1 MKLKNFR
8 RVAAL
13 GMAVGMTAV
22 LAACGNTADT
32 ASSEAAE
39 STAET
44 ADTAEEASAET
55 ADAEYAYLADFSF
68 SDAFDENGYLKG
80 VTAADYVTLPDDYAD
95 ITISAD
101 LGQVSD
107 DDINDY
113 IDSNVL
119 SNFATTN
126 EVKDR
131 AAADGDTVNIDYV
144 GRIDGVAF
152 DGGDTKGSGADL
164 TLGSGT
170 YIDNFEDQI
179 VGHTPGE
186 TFDVTVTFPEDYGN
200 EDLNG
205 KEAVFETTLNYIKES
220 VTPELTDDWVKENL
234 GESMSLNSVDELK
247 AFVKST
253 MLYDNQASD
262 VYTALH
268 DKASYADELPQTA
281 LDYYRDVLLYRI
293 YTNAQKYGTDMNTLL
308 SSGMMGSSYDSVD
321 AYLADANDS
330 IKSITQQALLM
341 QAVAEKT
348 GFKCDT
354 ATMNADF
361 GRYYGTTDPS
371 QYVSAYG
378 ENYIK
383 MNVLQSDVMQ
393 NLIDNVTYTYAV
405 SAAALPVLH
414 RECFFVAFCGG
425 NLYNKGIL
433 NKESFPMP
441 LIIPKDLPAYEELQ
455 QENVFVMHQERAMSQ
470 HIRPLRILI
479 LNLMP
484 TKIVTETQ
492 LARLLANSPLQV
504 QVTFLQT
511 ATHSTTHT
519 APEHMKAFYK
529 TFDEIKNERFDGMII
544 TGAPIEDLDYEDV
557 DYWDELCR
565 IMDYTKENVYS
576 TIHLCWGALAG
587 LYYHFGIPKV
597 HLDKKMFGV
606 FEHRVTRP
614 SNPLVRGFDEV
625 FYAPHSRW
633 AGLDRAAIDAC
644 GDLRI
649 LAESDIAGPMLLS
662 TESGRQIFVIGHPE
676 YDKYTLDRE
685 YKRDVKAGKPINIP
699 CNYYPDDNPSRDPLF
714 RWRAHGY
721 LLYTNWLNYY
731 VYQDTPYDLS
741 RLEALEK

>member
-55 ADAEYAYLADFSF
+55 ADAAYAYLADFSF

-80 VTAADYVTLPDDYAD
+80 VTATDYVTLPDDYAD

-186 TFDVTVTFPEDYGN
+186 TFDVTVTFPEDYGK

-308 SSGMMGSSYDSVD
+308 SSGMMGGSYDSVD

-330 IKSITQQALLM
+330 IKSIAQQALLM

-371 QYVSAYG
+371 QYISAYG

-393 NLIDNVTYTYAV
+393 SLIDNV
-405 SAAALPVLH
+405 
-414 RECFFVAFCGG
+414 
-425 NLYNKGIL
+425 K
-433 NKESFPMP
+433 
-441 LIIPKDLPAYEELQ
+441 YE
-455 QENVFVMHQERAMSQ
+455 
-470 HIRPLRILI
+470 
-479 LNLMP
+479 
-484 TKIVTETQ
+484 
-492 LARLLANSPLQV
+492 
-504 QVTFLQT
+504 
-511 ATHSTTHT
+511 
-519 APEHMKAFYK
+519 
-529 TFDEIKNERFDGMII
+529 
-544 TGAPIEDLDYEDV
+544 
-557 DYWDELCR
+557 
-565 IMDYTKENVYS
+565 
-576 TIHLCWGALAG
+576 
-587 LYYHFGIPKV
+587 
-597 HLDKKMFGV
+597 
-606 FEHRVTRP
+606 
-614 SNPLVRGFDEV
+614 
-625 FYAPHSRW
+625 
-633 AGLDRAAIDAC
+633 
-644 GDLRI
+644 
-649 LAESDIAGPMLLS
+649 
-662 TESGRQIFVIGHPE
+662 
-676 YDKYTLDRE
+676 
-685 YKRDVKAGKPINIP
+685 
-699 CNYYPDDNPSRDPLF
+699 
-714 RWRAHGY
+714 
-721 LLYTNWLNYY
+721 
-731 VYQDTPYDLS
+731 
-741 RLEALEK
+741 

>member
-13 GMAVGMTAV
+13 GMAVCMTAV

-32 ASSEAAE
+32 AASSEAAE

-44 ADTAEEASAET
+44 ADTAEKASAET

-80 VTAADYVTLPDDYAD
+80 VTATDYVTLPDDYAD

-170 YIDNFEDQI
+170 YIDDFEDQI

-234 GESMSLNSVDELK
+234 GESMSLNSVDELT

-330 IKSITQQALLM
+330 IKSITPQALLM

-393 NLIDNVTYTYAV
+393 NLIDNV
-405 SAAALPVLH
+405 
-414 RECFFVAFCGG
+414 
-425 NLYNKGIL
+425 K
-433 NKESFPMP
+433 
-441 LIIPKDLPAYEELQ
+441 YE
-455 QENVFVMHQERAMSQ
+455 
-470 HIRPLRILI
+470 
-479 LNLMP
+479 
-484 TKIVTETQ
+484 
-492 LARLLANSPLQV
+492 
-504 QVTFLQT
+504 
-511 ATHSTTHT
+511 
-519 APEHMKAFYK
+519 
-529 TFDEIKNERFDGMII
+529 
-544 TGAPIEDLDYEDV
+544 
-557 DYWDELCR
+557 
-565 IMDYTKENVYS
+565 
-576 TIHLCWGALAG
+576 
-587 LYYHFGIPKV
+587 
-597 HLDKKMFGV
+597 
-606 FEHRVTRP
+606 
-614 SNPLVRGFDEV
+614 
-625 FYAPHSRW
+625 
-633 AGLDRAAIDAC
+633 
-644 GDLRI
+644 
-649 LAESDIAGPMLLS
+649 
-662 TESGRQIFVIGHPE
+662 
-676 YDKYTLDRE
+676 
-685 YKRDVKAGKPINIP
+685 
-699 CNYYPDDNPSRDPLF
+699 
-714 RWRAHGY
+714 
-721 LLYTNWLNYY
+721 
-731 VYQDTPYDLS
+731 
-741 RLEALEK
+741 

>member
-55 ADAEYAYLADFSF
+55 ADAAYAYLADFSF

-80 VTAADYVTLPDDYAD
+80 VTATDYVTLPDDYAD

-170 YIDNFEDQI
+170 YIDTFEDQI

-186 TFDVTVTFPEDYGN
+186 TFDVTVTFPEDYSN

-330 IKSITQQALLM
+330 IKSITQHALLM

-371 QYVSAYG
+371 QYISAYG

-393 NLIDNVTYTYAV
+393 SLIDNV
-405 SAAALPVLH
+405 
-414 RECFFVAFCGG
+414 
-425 NLYNKGIL
+425 K
-433 NKESFPMP
+433 
-441 LIIPKDLPAYEELQ
+441 YE
-455 QENVFVMHQERAMSQ
+455 
-470 HIRPLRILI
+470 
-479 LNLMP
+479 
-484 TKIVTETQ
+484 
-492 LARLLANSPLQV
+492 
-504 QVTFLQT
+504 
-511 ATHSTTHT
+511 
-519 APEHMKAFYK
+519 
-529 TFDEIKNERFDGMII
+529 
-544 TGAPIEDLDYEDV
+544 
-557 DYWDELCR
+557 
-565 IMDYTKENVYS
+565 
-576 TIHLCWGALAG
+576 
-587 LYYHFGIPKV
+587 
-597 HLDKKMFGV
+597 
-606 FEHRVTRP
+606 
-614 SNPLVRGFDEV
+614 
-625 FYAPHSRW
+625 
-633 AGLDRAAIDAC
+633 
-644 GDLRI
+644 
-649 LAESDIAGPMLLS
+649 
-662 TESGRQIFVIGHPE
+662 
-676 YDKYTLDRE
+676 
-685 YKRDVKAGKPINIP
+685 
-699 CNYYPDDNPSRDPLF
+699 
-714 RWRAHGY
+714 
-721 LLYTNWLNYY
+721 
-731 VYQDTPYDLS
+731 
-741 RLEALEK
+741 

>member
-152 DGGDTKGSGADL
+152 DGGDTKGNGADL

-234 GESMSLNSVDELK
+234 GESMSLNSIDELK

-330 IKSITQQALLM
+330 IKYITQQALLM

-354 ATMNADF
+354 ATMSADF

-393 NLIDNVTYTYAV
+393 NLIDNV
-405 SAAALPVLH
+405 
-414 RECFFVAFCGG
+414 
-425 NLYNKGIL
+425 K
-433 NKESFPMP
+433 
-441 LIIPKDLPAYEELQ
+441 YE
-455 QENVFVMHQERAMSQ
+455 
-470 HIRPLRILI
+470 
-479 LNLMP
+479 
-484 TKIVTETQ
+484 
-492 LARLLANSPLQV
+492 
-504 QVTFLQT
+504 
-511 ATHSTTHT
+511 
-519 APEHMKAFYK
+519 
-529 TFDEIKNERFDGMII
+529 
-544 TGAPIEDLDYEDV
+544 
-557 DYWDELCR
+557 
-565 IMDYTKENVYS
+565 
-576 TIHLCWGALAG
+576 
-587 LYYHFGIPKV
+587 
-597 HLDKKMFGV
+597 
-606 FEHRVTRP
+606 
-614 SNPLVRGFDEV
+614 
-625 FYAPHSRW
+625 
-633 AGLDRAAIDAC
+633 
-644 GDLRI
+644 
-649 LAESDIAGPMLLS
+649 
-662 TESGRQIFVIGHPE
+662 
-676 YDKYTLDRE
+676 
-685 YKRDVKAGKPINIP
+685 
-699 CNYYPDDNPSRDPLF
+699 
-714 RWRAHGY
+714 
-721 LLYTNWLNYY
+721 
-731 VYQDTPYDLS
+731 
-741 RLEALEK
+741 

>member
-13 GMAVGMTAV
+13 GMAVSMTAV

-44 ADTAEEASAET
+44 ADTAEKASAET

-170 YIDNFEDQI
+170 YIDDFEDQI

-234 GESMSLNSVDELK
+234 GESMSLNSIDELK

-330 IKSITQQALLM
+330 INSITQQALLM

-393 NLIDNVTYTYAV
+393 NLIDNV
-405 SAAALPVLH
+405 
-414 RECFFVAFCGG
+414 
-425 NLYNKGIL
+425 K
-433 NKESFPMP
+433 
-441 LIIPKDLPAYEELQ
+441 YE
-455 QENVFVMHQERAMSQ
+455 
-470 HIRPLRILI
+470 
-479 LNLMP
+479 
-484 TKIVTETQ
+484 
-492 LARLLANSPLQV
+492 
-504 QVTFLQT
+504 
-511 ATHSTTHT
+511 
-519 APEHMKAFYK
+519 
-529 TFDEIKNERFDGMII
+529 
-544 TGAPIEDLDYEDV
+544 
-557 DYWDELCR
+557 
-565 IMDYTKENVYS
+565 
-576 TIHLCWGALAG
+576 
-587 LYYHFGIPKV
+587 
-597 HLDKKMFGV
+597 
-606 FEHRVTRP
+606 
-614 SNPLVRGFDEV
+614 
-625 FYAPHSRW
+625 
-633 AGLDRAAIDAC
+633 
-644 GDLRI
+644 
-649 LAESDIAGPMLLS
+649 
-662 TESGRQIFVIGHPE
+662 
-676 YDKYTLDRE
+676 
-685 YKRDVKAGKPINIP
+685 
-699 CNYYPDDNPSRDPLF
+699 
-714 RWRAHGY
+714 
-721 LLYTNWLNYY
+721 
-731 VYQDTPYDLS
+731 
-741 RLEALEK
+741 

>member
-80 VTAADYVTLPDDYAD
+80 VTATDYVTLPDDYAD

-152 DGGDTKGSGADL
+152 DGGDTKGNGADL

-170 YIDNFEDQI
+170 YIDDFEDQI

-293 YTNAQKYGTDMNTLL
+293 YTYAQNYGTTMDALL
-308 SSGMMGSSYDSVD
+308 ASGMMGSSYDNVD
-321 AYLADANDS
+321 AYLKDAHDS
-330 IKSITQQALLM
+330 IRSITQQALLM
-341 QAVAEKT
+341 QAVAEKM
-348 GFKCDT
+348 GFRCDT

-361 GRYYGTTDPS
+361 GRYYGTTDPT
-371 QYVSAYG
+371 QYVTAYG
-378 ENYIK
+378 ENYVK

-393 NLIDNVTYTYAV
+393 NLIDNV
-405 SAAALPVLH
+405 
-414 RECFFVAFCGG
+414 
-425 NLYNKGIL
+425 K
-433 NKESFPMP
+433 
-441 LIIPKDLPAYEELQ
+441 YE
-455 QENVFVMHQERAMSQ
+455 
-470 HIRPLRILI
+470 
-479 LNLMP
+479 
-484 TKIVTETQ
+484 
-492 LARLLANSPLQV
+492 
-504 QVTFLQT
+504 
-511 ATHSTTHT
+511 
-519 APEHMKAFYK
+519 
-529 TFDEIKNERFDGMII
+529 
-544 TGAPIEDLDYEDV
+544 
-557 DYWDELCR
+557 
-565 IMDYTKENVYS
+565 
-576 TIHLCWGALAG
+576 
-587 LYYHFGIPKV
+587 
-597 HLDKKMFGV
+597 
-606 FEHRVTRP
+606 
-614 SNPLVRGFDEV
+614 
-625 FYAPHSRW
+625 
-633 AGLDRAAIDAC
+633 
-644 GDLRI
+644 
-649 LAESDIAGPMLLS
+649 
-662 TESGRQIFVIGHPE
+662 
-676 YDKYTLDRE
+676 
-685 YKRDVKAGKPINIP
+685 
-699 CNYYPDDNPSRDPLF
+699 
-714 RWRAHGY
+714 
-721 LLYTNWLNYY
+721 
-731 VYQDTPYDLS
+731 
-741 RLEALEK
+741 

>member
-44 ADTAEEASAET
+44 ADTAEAASAET

-80 VTAADYVTLPDDYAD
+80 VTATDYVTLPDDYAD

-152 DGGDTKGSGADL
+152 DGGDTKGNGADL

-321 AYLADANDS
+321 AYLADVNDS

-393 NLIDNVTYTYAV
+393 NLIDNV
-405 SAAALPVLH
+405 
-414 RECFFVAFCGG
+414 
-425 NLYNKGIL
+425 K
-433 NKESFPMP
+433 
-441 LIIPKDLPAYEELQ
+441 YE
-455 QENVFVMHQERAMSQ
+455 
-470 HIRPLRILI
+470 
-479 LNLMP
+479 
-484 TKIVTETQ
+484 
-492 LARLLANSPLQV
+492 
-504 QVTFLQT
+504 
-511 ATHSTTHT
+511 
-519 APEHMKAFYK
+519 
-529 TFDEIKNERFDGMII
+529 
-544 TGAPIEDLDYEDV
+544 
-557 DYWDELCR
+557 
-565 IMDYTKENVYS
+565 
-576 TIHLCWGALAG
+576 
-587 LYYHFGIPKV
+587 
-597 HLDKKMFGV
+597 
-606 FEHRVTRP
+606 
-614 SNPLVRGFDEV
+614 
-625 FYAPHSRW
+625 
-633 AGLDRAAIDAC
+633 
-644 GDLRI
+644 
-649 LAESDIAGPMLLS
+649 
-662 TESGRQIFVIGHPE
+662 
-676 YDKYTLDRE
+676 
-685 YKRDVKAGKPINIP
+685 
-699 CNYYPDDNPSRDPLF
+699 
-714 RWRAHGY
+714 
-721 LLYTNWLNYY
+721 
-731 VYQDTPYDLS
+731 
-741 RLEALEK
+741 

>member
-8 RVAAL
+8 RMAAL

-32 ASSEAAE
+32 AASSETAE

-80 VTAADYVTLPDDYAD
+80 VTATDYVTLPDDYAD

-234 GESMSLNSVDELK
+234 GESMSLNNVDELK

-308 SSGMMGSSYDSVD
+308 SSGMMGSSYDNVD

-330 IKSITQQALLM
+330 IKSIAQQALLM
-341 QAVAEKT
+341 QAVAEKM

-354 ATMNADF
+354 ATMSADF

-393 NLIDNVTYTYAV
+393 NLIDNV
-405 SAAALPVLH
+405 
-414 RECFFVAFCGG
+414 
-425 NLYNKGIL
+425 K
-433 NKESFPMP
+433 
-441 LIIPKDLPAYEELQ
+441 
-455 QENVFVMHQERAMSQ
+455 
-470 HIRPLRILI
+470 
-479 LNLMP
+479 
-484 TKIVTETQ
+484 
-492 LARLLANSPLQV
+492 
-504 QVTFLQT
+504 
-511 ATHSTTHT
+511 
-519 APEHMKAFYK
+519 YK
-529 TFDEIKNERFDGMII
+529 
-544 TGAPIEDLDYEDV
+544 
-557 DYWDELCR
+557 
-565 IMDYTKENVYS
+565 
-576 TIHLCWGALAG
+576 
-587 LYYHFGIPKV
+587 
-597 HLDKKMFGV
+597 
-606 FEHRVTRP
+606 
-614 SNPLVRGFDEV
+614 
-625 FYAPHSRW
+625 
-633 AGLDRAAIDAC
+633 
-644 GDLRI
+644 
-649 LAESDIAGPMLLS
+649 
-662 TESGRQIFVIGHPE
+662 
-676 YDKYTLDRE
+676 
-685 YKRDVKAGKPINIP
+685 
-699 CNYYPDDNPSRDPLF
+699 
-714 RWRAHGY
+714 
-721 LLYTNWLNYY
+721 
-731 VYQDTPYDLS
+731 
-741 RLEALEK
+741 

>member
-44 ADTAEEASAET
+44 ADTAEKASAET

-80 VTAADYVTLPDDYAD
+80 VTATDYVTLPDDYAD

-262 VYTALH
+262 VYTDLH

-293 YTNAQKYGTDMNTLL
+293 YTYAQNYGTTMDALL
-308 SSGMMGSSYDSVD
+308 ASGMMGSSYDNVD
-321 AYLADANDS
+321 AYLKDAHDS
-330 IKSITQQALLM
+330 IRSITQQALLM
-341 QAVAEKT
+341 QAVAEKM
-348 GFKCDT
+348 GFRCDT

-361 GRYYGTTDPS
+361 GRYYGTTDPT
-371 QYVSAYG
+371 QYVTAYG
-378 ENYIK
+378 ENYVK

-393 NLIDNVTYTYAV
+393 NLIDNV
-405 SAAALPVLH
+405 
-414 RECFFVAFCGG
+414 
-425 NLYNKGIL
+425 K
-433 NKESFPMP
+433 
-441 LIIPKDLPAYEELQ
+441 YE
-455 QENVFVMHQERAMSQ
+455 
-470 HIRPLRILI
+470 
-479 LNLMP
+479 
-484 TKIVTETQ
+484 
-492 LARLLANSPLQV
+492 
-504 QVTFLQT
+504 
-511 ATHSTTHT
+511 
-519 APEHMKAFYK
+519 
-529 TFDEIKNERFDGMII
+529 
-544 TGAPIEDLDYEDV
+544 
-557 DYWDELCR
+557 
-565 IMDYTKENVYS
+565 
-576 TIHLCWGALAG
+576 
-587 LYYHFGIPKV
+587 
-597 HLDKKMFGV
+597 
-606 FEHRVTRP
+606 
-614 SNPLVRGFDEV
+614 
-625 FYAPHSRW
+625 
-633 AGLDRAAIDAC
+633 
-644 GDLRI
+644 
-649 LAESDIAGPMLLS
+649 
-662 TESGRQIFVIGHPE
+662 
-676 YDKYTLDRE
+676 
-685 YKRDVKAGKPINIP
+685 
-699 CNYYPDDNPSRDPLF
+699 
-714 RWRAHGY
+714 
-721 LLYTNWLNYY
+721 
-731 VYQDTPYDLS
+731 
-741 RLEALEK
+741 

>member
-8 RVAAL
+8 RVTAL

-44 ADTAEEASAET
+44 ADTAEKASAET

-80 VTAADYVTLPDDYAD
+80 VTATDYVTLPDDYAD

-152 DGGDTKGSGADL
+152 DGGDTKGNGADL

-170 YIDNFEDQI
+170 YIDDFEDQI

-330 IKSITQQALLM
+330 IKSITQKALLM

-354 ATMNADF
+354 ATMSADF

-393 NLIDNVTYTYAV
+393 NLIDNV
-405 SAAALPVLH
+405 
-414 RECFFVAFCGG
+414 
-425 NLYNKGIL
+425 K
-433 NKESFPMP
+433 
-441 LIIPKDLPAYEELQ
+441 YE
-455 QENVFVMHQERAMSQ
+455 
-470 HIRPLRILI
+470 
-479 LNLMP
+479 
-484 TKIVTETQ
+484 
-492 LARLLANSPLQV
+492 
-504 QVTFLQT
+504 
-511 ATHSTTHT
+511 
-519 APEHMKAFYK
+519 
-529 TFDEIKNERFDGMII
+529 
-544 TGAPIEDLDYEDV
+544 
-557 DYWDELCR
+557 
-565 IMDYTKENVYS
+565 
-576 TIHLCWGALAG
+576 
-587 LYYHFGIPKV
+587 
-597 HLDKKMFGV
+597 
-606 FEHRVTRP
+606 
-614 SNPLVRGFDEV
+614 
-625 FYAPHSRW
+625 
-633 AGLDRAAIDAC
+633 
-644 GDLRI
+644 
-649 LAESDIAGPMLLS
+649 
-662 TESGRQIFVIGHPE
+662 
-676 YDKYTLDRE
+676 
-685 YKRDVKAGKPINIP
+685 
-699 CNYYPDDNPSRDPLF
+699 
-714 RWRAHGY
+714 
-721 LLYTNWLNYY
+721 
-731 VYQDTPYDLS
+731 
-741 RLEALEK
+741 

>member
-44 ADTAEEASAET
+44 ADTAEKASAET

-281 LDYYRDVLLYRI
+281 LDYYRDVVLYRV
-293 YTNAQKYGTDMNTLL
+293 YSYAKNYGTTMTTLL
-308 SSGMMGSSYDSVD
+308 KSGMFGTSYDSID
-321 AYLADANDS
+321 AYLEDIQGSLNT
-330 IKSITQQALLM
+330 ITEQALLM

-393 NLIDNVTYTYAV
+393 NLIDNV
-405 SAAALPVLH
+405 
-414 RECFFVAFCGG
+414 
-425 NLYNKGIL
+425 K
-433 NKESFPMP
+433 
-441 LIIPKDLPAYEELQ
+441 YE
-455 QENVFVMHQERAMSQ
+455 
-470 HIRPLRILI
+470 
-479 LNLMP
+479 
-484 TKIVTETQ
+484 
-492 LARLLANSPLQV
+492 
-504 QVTFLQT
+504 
-511 ATHSTTHT
+511 
-519 APEHMKAFYK
+519 
-529 TFDEIKNERFDGMII
+529 
-544 TGAPIEDLDYEDV
+544 
-557 DYWDELCR
+557 
-565 IMDYTKENVYS
+565 
-576 TIHLCWGALAG
+576 
-587 LYYHFGIPKV
+587 
-597 HLDKKMFGV
+597 
-606 FEHRVTRP
+606 
-614 SNPLVRGFDEV
+614 
-625 FYAPHSRW
+625 
-633 AGLDRAAIDAC
+633 
-644 GDLRI
+644 
-649 LAESDIAGPMLLS
+649 
-662 TESGRQIFVIGHPE
+662 
-676 YDKYTLDRE
+676 
-685 YKRDVKAGKPINIP
+685 
-699 CNYYPDDNPSRDPLF
+699 
-714 RWRAHGY
+714 
-721 LLYTNWLNYY
+721 
-731 VYQDTPYDLS
+731 
-741 RLEALEK
+741 

>member
-13 GMAVGMTAV
+13 GMAVSMTAV

-44 ADTAEEASAET
+44 AGAAEEASAET

-80 VTAADYVTLPDDYAD
+80 VTATDYVTLPDDYAD

-330 IKSITQQALLM
+330 IKYITQQALLM

-393 NLIDNVTYTYAV
+393 NLIDNV
-405 SAAALPVLH
+405 
-414 RECFFVAFCGG
+414 
-425 NLYNKGIL
+425 K
-433 NKESFPMP
+433 
-441 LIIPKDLPAYEELQ
+441 YE
-455 QENVFVMHQERAMSQ
+455 
-470 HIRPLRILI
+470 
-479 LNLMP
+479 
-484 TKIVTETQ
+484 
-492 LARLLANSPLQV
+492 
-504 QVTFLQT
+504 
-511 ATHSTTHT
+511 
-519 APEHMKAFYK
+519 
-529 TFDEIKNERFDGMII
+529 
-544 TGAPIEDLDYEDV
+544 
-557 DYWDELCR
+557 
-565 IMDYTKENVYS
+565 
-576 TIHLCWGALAG
+576 
-587 LYYHFGIPKV
+587 
-597 HLDKKMFGV
+597 
-606 FEHRVTRP
+606 
-614 SNPLVRGFDEV
+614 
-625 FYAPHSRW
+625 
-633 AGLDRAAIDAC
+633 
-644 GDLRI
+644 
-649 LAESDIAGPMLLS
+649 
-662 TESGRQIFVIGHPE
+662 
-676 YDKYTLDRE
+676 
-685 YKRDVKAGKPINIP
+685 
-699 CNYYPDDNPSRDPLF
+699 
-714 RWRAHGY
+714 
-721 LLYTNWLNYY
+721 
-731 VYQDTPYDLS
+731 
-741 RLEALEK
+741 

>member
-8 RVAAL
+8 RVTAL

-44 ADTAEEASAET
+44 ADTAEKASAET

-80 VTAADYVTLPDDYAD
+80 VTATDYVTLPDDYAD

-152 DGGDTKGSGADL
+152 DGGDTKGNGADL

-170 YIDNFEDQI
+170 YIDDFEDQI

-330 IKSITQQALLM
+330 IKSITQRALLM

-354 ATMNADF
+354 ATMSADF

-393 NLIDNVTYTYAV
+393 NLIDNV
-405 SAAALPVLH
+405 
-414 RECFFVAFCGG
+414 
-425 NLYNKGIL
+425 K
-433 NKESFPMP
+433 
-441 LIIPKDLPAYEELQ
+441 YE
-455 QENVFVMHQERAMSQ
+455 
-470 HIRPLRILI
+470 
-479 LNLMP
+479 
-484 TKIVTETQ
+484 
-492 LARLLANSPLQV
+492 
-504 QVTFLQT
+504 
-511 ATHSTTHT
+511 
-519 APEHMKAFYK
+519 
-529 TFDEIKNERFDGMII
+529 
-544 TGAPIEDLDYEDV
+544 
-557 DYWDELCR
+557 
-565 IMDYTKENVYS
+565 
-576 TIHLCWGALAG
+576 
-587 LYYHFGIPKV
+587 
-597 HLDKKMFGV
+597 
-606 FEHRVTRP
+606 
-614 SNPLVRGFDEV
+614 
-625 FYAPHSRW
+625 
-633 AGLDRAAIDAC
+633 
-644 GDLRI
+644 
-649 LAESDIAGPMLLS
+649 
-662 TESGRQIFVIGHPE
+662 
-676 YDKYTLDRE
+676 
-685 YKRDVKAGKPINIP
+685 
-699 CNYYPDDNPSRDPLF
+699 
-714 RWRAHGY
+714 
-721 LLYTNWLNYY
+721 
-731 VYQDTPYDLS
+731 
-741 RLEALEK
+741 

>member
-32 ASSEAAE
+32 AASSETAE

-44 ADTAEEASAET
+44 ADTAEKASAET
-55 ADAEYAYLADFSF
+55 ADAAYAYLADFSF

-80 VTAADYVTLPDDYAD
+80 VTATDYVTLPDDYAD

-200 EDLNG
+200 EALNG

-262 VYTALH
+262 VYSNLH

-321 AYLADANDS
+321 NSLADANDS

-393 NLIDNVTYTYAV
+393 NLIDNV
-405 SAAALPVLH
+405 
-414 RECFFVAFCGG
+414 
-425 NLYNKGIL
+425 K
-433 NKESFPMP
+433 
-441 LIIPKDLPAYEELQ
+441 
-455 QENVFVMHQERAMSQ
+455 
-470 HIRPLRILI
+470 
-479 LNLMP
+479 
-484 TKIVTETQ
+484 
-492 LARLLANSPLQV
+492 
-504 QVTFLQT
+504 
-511 ATHSTTHT
+511 
-519 APEHMKAFYK
+519 YK
-529 TFDEIKNERFDGMII
+529 
-544 TGAPIEDLDYEDV
+544 
-557 DYWDELCR
+557 
-565 IMDYTKENVYS
+565 
-576 TIHLCWGALAG
+576 
-587 LYYHFGIPKV
+587 
-597 HLDKKMFGV
+597 
-606 FEHRVTRP
+606 
-614 SNPLVRGFDEV
+614 
-625 FYAPHSRW
+625 
-633 AGLDRAAIDAC
+633 
-644 GDLRI
+644 
-649 LAESDIAGPMLLS
+649 
-662 TESGRQIFVIGHPE
+662 
-676 YDKYTLDRE
+676 
-685 YKRDVKAGKPINIP
+685 
-699 CNYYPDDNPSRDPLF
+699 
-714 RWRAHGY
+714 
-721 LLYTNWLNYY
+721 
-731 VYQDTPYDLS
+731 
-741 RLEALEK
+741 